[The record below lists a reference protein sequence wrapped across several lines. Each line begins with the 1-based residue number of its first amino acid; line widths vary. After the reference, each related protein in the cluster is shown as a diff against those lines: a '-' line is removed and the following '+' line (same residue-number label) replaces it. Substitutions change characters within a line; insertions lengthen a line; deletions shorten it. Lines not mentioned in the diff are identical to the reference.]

1 MLCNQMYF
9 IPSLF
14 LFCFFT
20 PFPTYFQ
27 LLQSICSPAVF
38 LKRTRHRV
46 HGSNLMDFHYVPS
59 HSALFLAEALEGPPL
74 GVYRLRLQKDGGH
87 PAKSQ
92 VCGALQSQKA
102 AAECGTNEG
111 ADFSAPHLHNG
122 PPPLSYYY
130 SPFTLSHSPE
140 RWRGV
145 GGWVSAGGW
154 QGGWQKVMPGC
165 QVSLKET
172 RSVCVL
178 KTAPPAG

>member
-1 MLCNQMYF
+1 M
-9 IPSLF
+9 
-14 LFCFFT
+14 
-20 PFPTYFQ
+20 
-27 LLQSICSPAVF
+27 
-38 LKRTRHRV
+38 

-111 ADFSAPHLHNG
+111 ADFSAPRLHNG
-122 PPPLSYYY
+122 PPR
-130 SPFTLSHSPE
+130 SPTITHHSHSATAQSG
-140 RWRGV
+140 GV
-145 GGWVSAGGW
+145 GWVSAGGW